1 MKTLLAI
8 HQADLRVAI
17 EILLREEPVI
27 EIIGIVSTFQALHA
41 LAGPV
46 QPDLLIVDLDLPGLE
61 AFDWLQQTGT
71 GACPQIIALVS
82 RRVDPDRVL
91 AAGAIALTRTPLLLN
106 IGSHASHEFSPPF
119 SEPYSKAT
127 ATCNIDM

>member
-17 EILLREEPVI
+17 EILLREEPMI
-27 EIIGIVSTFQALHA
+27 EIIGIVSTFQALQA

-61 AFDWLQQTGT
+61 DFNWLQQIGSEVR
-71 GACPQIIALVS
+71 PQIIVLGSQRADL
-82 RRVDPDRVL
+82 DRVL
-91 AAGAIALTRTPLLLN
+91 AAGANAFVEKGAPPRDLVAVIRRLANRSAS
-106 IGSHASHEFSPPF
+106 SHSPT
-119 SEPYSKAT
+119 EEEEA
-127 ATCNIDM
+127 

>member
-17 EILLREEPVI
+17 EILLREEPMI

-61 AFDWLQQTGT
+61 DSDWLQQTGT

-91 AAGAIALTRTPLLLN
+91 AAGATALVEKGTPPRDLVAVIRRLEN
-106 IGSHASHEFSPPF
+106 RSAPPPSPT
-119 SEPYSKAT
+119 EEEEW
-127 ATCNIDM
+127 